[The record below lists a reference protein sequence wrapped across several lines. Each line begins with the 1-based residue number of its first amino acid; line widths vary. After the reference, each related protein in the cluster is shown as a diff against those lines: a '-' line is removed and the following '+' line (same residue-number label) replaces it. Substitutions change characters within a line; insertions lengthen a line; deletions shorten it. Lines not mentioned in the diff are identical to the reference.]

1 MVFSELVG
9 YEVWFLTLIWVRS
22 QSSLFYIFIQVIF
35 FFSFWFSPYMCV
47 ISFVAVHSSQILY
60 SVFSFV
66 LSIFSLFFLVST
78 EISSNSKI
86 FFFFFC
92 NFVQKNI
99 YFWLIGFAKAFD
111 SVDHNRLW
119 KILQE
124 MGIPDHLTCLLKNLY
139 AGQEATART
148 GNGTMDW
155 FQIGKG
161 VVKAI
166 YCHSAF

>member
-86 FFFFFC
+86 FFFFF
-92 NFVQKNI
+92 
-99 YFWLIGFAKAFD
+99 FAILSRKTSTSGSSAMLKPLTLWITTGCGKFFKRWEYQITLPV
-111 SVDHNRLW
+111 SW
-119 KILQE
+119 KICMQVKKQQLEPE
-124 MGIPDHLTCLLKNLY
+124 ME
-139 AGQEATART
+139 QWT
-148 GNGTMDW
+148 GSKL
-155 FQIGKG
+155 GKE
-161 VVKAI
+161 
-166 YCHSAF
+166 